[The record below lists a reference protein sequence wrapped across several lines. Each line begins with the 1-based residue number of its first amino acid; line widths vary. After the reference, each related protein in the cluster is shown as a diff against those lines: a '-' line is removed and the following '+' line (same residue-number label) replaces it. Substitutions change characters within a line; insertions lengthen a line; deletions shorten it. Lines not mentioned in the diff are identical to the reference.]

1 MNIVRNGFRANIQII
16 QIKKI
21 KSNEI
26 SSSFNISMALSQSIS
41 LFLKNAKHQNSKR
54 IWMYTNIKR
63 KVSPSKCVFSRCEC
77 G

>member
-26 SSSFNISMALSQSIS
+26 SSLSYISMAISIS
-41 LFLKNAKHQNSKR
+41 LFLKNAKHENFKR